1 MSIIILLNDFMKT
14 IISIKIFKIDL
25 NRMIFSTYN
34 DKIYL
39 RINKKIVKLLFYIL
53 FYVGGIID

>member
-1 MSIIILLNDFMKT
+1 MSILILLNDFMKT

-39 RINKKIVKLLFYIL
+39 RINKNYVELLFYIL
-53 FYVGGIID
+53 FYVGDIID